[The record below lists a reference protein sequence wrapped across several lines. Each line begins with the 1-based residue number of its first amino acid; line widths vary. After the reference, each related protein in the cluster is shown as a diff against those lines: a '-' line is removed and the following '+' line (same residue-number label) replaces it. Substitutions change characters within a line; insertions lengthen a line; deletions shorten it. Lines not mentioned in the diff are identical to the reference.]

1 MDDEVAVGTN
11 GSKSSHRIDVVLLA
25 SCCDGSQ
32 VVNDDQPLDF
42 GPYVPP

>member
-1 MDDEVAVGTN
+1 
-11 GSKSSHRIDVVLLA
+11 VLLA